1 MIVTPD
7 LPSRFIQFAYPLARG
22 QHTWNAGVCPVR
34 VYDGDRELPA
44 QAERICRYPDGSAA
58 SIMVYADAGAM
69 VGSVRVE
76 WDEHRE
82 PVGEFEY
89 HAAIRDERE
98 WFAHL
103 TAGRVTMD
111 GPVVRQFR
119 VTSGSGETWA
129 TFFNN
134 SPAVRIERIIH
145 NAFPKSIEGLPYTI
159 GTGVLPPGWEVTWT
173 IVEPMG
179 TPDGRIGDSS
189 PHFFAQRA
197 QRIIRAVLAPI
208 GYQKWTEAHP
218 TYGWA
223 TLPAAWQA
231 TNAWAPHF
239 IGCPDLAWR
248 TSLQADQTKALQAI
262 KYALANGTPYPSHYP
277 SSTRLGFFHPSYASE
292 GGETSGYGITYAPP
306 GDVIQTGSPDALMRA
321 FYEQR
326 MRRDRDRSA
335 CIEVDGE
342 PSTYEQRQVEIDT
355 GKIRFSS
362 DDPGRFDKSG
372 SVTLDGSF
380 GWSKQI
386 PAPASPERTMLLAYE
401 TVDFAHRVRT
411 TAWDLTLLQLA
422 NDPVSRYLIR
432 MDGEVA
438 RMSWHSAHRDDGDR
452 FAAQA
457 GLGLSRDRILGWQ
470 LHAMA
475 TAYCAGGN
483 ALRDRF
489 EDDLRDAVSIY
500 SAATTR
506 GPTVCA
512 LQSGKQ
518 VSPPPYLNQYA
529 VCVSIQEGLLVQG
542 FVAAARSVGRDEY
555 LPLDRILRAVEFLR
569 QGSQTVW
576 SAAVW
581 DLTDRA
587 PFTVRGLD
595 STHPAWTGGSHDSE
609 QTRGLLGLV
618 AFVLMERGEPVAP
631 VVDLITWM
639 LGNAPRAKLRSMGA
653 GVLDSD
659 AALLASCDRLGLP

>member
-7 LPSRFIQFAYPLARG
+7 LPSRFLSVAYPLKRG
-22 QHTWNAGVCPVR
+22 QHVWKEGVCPVR
-34 VYDGDRELPA
+34 VYDGARELPA
-44 QAERICRYPDGSAA
+44 QVERICRYPDGSAA
-58 SIMVYADAGAM
+58 SIMVYADAGST
-69 VGSVRVE
+69 VGSVRAE

-82 PVGEFEY
+82 PQGEFEY
-89 HAAIRDERE
+89 HAAIRDERQ
-98 WFAHL
+98 WFARY
-103 TAGRVTMD
+103 TSGRVTMD

-119 VTSGSGETWA
+119 INWDDQIAWA

-134 SPAVRIERIIH
+134 SPAVRLDILVHNALPGARERISSVLCG
-145 NAFPKSIEGLPYTI
+145 ALAPYR
-159 GTGVLPPGWEVTWT
+159 WEATWT
-173 IVEPMG
+173 IVEPLG
-179 TPDGRIGDSS
+179 TPDGIQDSAS
-189 PHFFAQRA
+189 HFTAQRA

-223 TLPAAWQA
+223 TLPAQWQS

-239 IGCPDLAWR
+239 IGSPDLAWR
-248 TSLQADQTKALQAI
+248 TSLQADQGKALGAI
-262 KYALANGTPYPSHYP
+262 KYALANGTPYPTHYP

-335 CIEVDGE
+335 CIEADGE
-342 PSTYEQRQVEIDT
+342 PSTYEQRQTEIDT

-362 DDPGRFDKSG
+362 DDPGRFDKTG

-401 TVDFAHRVRT
+401 TTDFAHRIRAT
-411 TAWDLTLLQLA
+411 SWDLTLLQLA

-452 FAAQA
+452 NAAQA

-518 VSPPPYLNQYA
+518 VSPAPYLNQYA

-542 FVAAARSVGRDEY
+542 FVAAARAVGRDDF

-569 QGSQTVW
+569 HGSQTVW

-595 STHPAWTGGSHDSE
+595 STHPAWTGGDYDSE

-618 AFVLMERGEPVAP
+618 AFLLMERGEPVEP

-659 AALLASCDRLGLP
+659 SLTLAACDRLGLP